1 MTIDIYCNYG
11 VLGAEKVNVYTYHNP
26 HARAVCWDRLTVE
39 IPAGW
44 EVWESQSGETL
55 LVDPAGVS
63 HLIHEVLCGSNV
75 PFLRYYDP
83 QINADRY
90 YKLTIVG

>member
-11 VLGAEKVNVYTYHNP
+11 VLGAEKVNVYTYSNP

-39 IPAGW
+39 IPAEW

-63 HLIHEVLCGSNV
+63 HLIPEVLCGSNA
-75 PFLRYYDP
+75 PHLRYYDP
-83 QINADRY
+83 KSDAERY
-90 YKLTIVG
+90 CKLTIVG